1 MALDNNFSEHCDL
14 VEFLINLTEVIN
26 LHIDEGVT
34 RVSNTLQQYL
44 QDLKDYD
51 QTLIEKGLG
60 TKCFV
65 GRDRELGHVVQTLMG
80 DGKGTVSHV
89 YIDEKRSVIF
99 NIRRADEMLS
109 IITCNQHLSCGIP
122 VSKLLIICFV
132 GMLEYYS
139 FQTKYC

>member
-44 QDLKDYD
+44 EDLKDYD

-99 NIRRADEMLS
+99 NFRHADEMLS
-109 IITCNQHLSCGIP
+109 IITCNQHLSCGIL

-132 GMLEYYS
+132 GMLENYS

>member
-1 MALDNNFSEHCDL
+1 MALNNTFSEHCDL

-34 RVSNTLQQYL
+34 RVSNTLRQYL
-44 QDLKDYD
+44 QCLKDYA
-51 QTLIEKGLG
+51 QKLIEKGLG

-65 GRDRELGHVVQTLMG
+65 GRDRELGHVIQTLMG

-99 NIRRADEMLS
+99 NFRRVDEMLS
-109 IITCNQHLSCGIP
+109 IITCNQHLSCGII

-132 GMLEYYS
+132 GMLENYS
-139 FQTKYC
+139 FQTKY

>member
-1 MALDNNFSEHCDL
+1 MALNNTFSEHCDL

-109 IITCNQHLSCGIP
+109 IITCNRHLSCGII

-132 GMLEYYS
+132 GMLENYS